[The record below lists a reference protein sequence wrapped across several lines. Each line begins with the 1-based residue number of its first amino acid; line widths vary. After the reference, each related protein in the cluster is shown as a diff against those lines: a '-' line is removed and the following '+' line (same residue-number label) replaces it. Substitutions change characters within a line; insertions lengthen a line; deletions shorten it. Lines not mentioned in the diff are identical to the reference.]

1 MDRLERPGLPGRGA
15 LREAL
20 TSCTDP
26 VRAIQEF
33 QEENGILL
41 PSLRPMLSLLDLHGV
56 PRLTFHTSV
65 REELKGRLV
74 QQIETMARQEG
85 REKQK
90 KLDEMLERTF
100 PFIKVPALRPVV
112 MCLLKNMRCVDDKY
126 IKLIVSDK
134 SLYKEC
140 DIQISDC
147 AGRLVL
153 FSNYFLF
160 LATESS
166 SSFFGPTPKQ
176 RRQGDVL
183 QRLLAMVDRSLVL
196 YDMLVQSVRTMFQRT
211 RNTHYC
217 TLRVELLMALHDM
230 EVQEITAVDRSHKFT
245 WCLDACIR
253 EKAMDTKRF
262 RELQALLEIKKGQEE
277 LLCDLGMALSDPHAI
292 NFLGQTALK
301 TMNHLVNNGSLPR
314 HSPVLV
320 LLLRM
325 LGLGMEAWR
334 MLTSEVYVEPKL
346 DVQLLTKFLPILMSL
361 MADDQLRSL
370 SSKLK
375 ENDEGSS
382 NGTTDCSGPVPDTF
396 QEYIRTDTTASVLAV
411 FYVLHVAGQ
420 RDRAGLLRVL
430 GTLAETE
437 GRRAYKDPP
446 LYILVGH
453 LTHMAEHFASEEF
466 CMVIFDDF
474 FLRGLRS
481 SALKANF
488 HKANRHA
495 RERPRKQKKI
505 KPSSVCW
512 SPVLPQS
519 VSSKA
524 QERDLRTRANM
535 RLARRPVLVLLASA
549 AVMVGAVSLAVLL
562 VRKIRIALAGEVLLA
577 QGRVSYTVRLEQ
589 RFPVTHNVRLLRFAL
604 KSPQQVHG
612 QPTLHILPLS
622 RHDLHAKG
630 SLFAT

>member
-1 MDRLERPGLPGRGA
+1 MERLQRPGLTRRDA

-26 VRAIQEF
+26 VRAIEEF

-56 PRLTFHTSV
+56 PRLAFHTSV
-65 REELKGRLV
+65 REELRGRLV

-112 MCLLKNMRCVDDKY
+112 MCLLKNMKCVDEKY
-126 IKLIVSDK
+126 IKLLVNDK

-140 DIQISDC
+140 DIQVKRQIWHDNKDLF
-147 AGRLVL
+147 ADEVL
-153 FSNYFLF
+153 PLLSQYVSEREEALWG
-160 LATESS
+160 LTASTATESS

-183 QRLLAMVDRSLVL
+183 QRLLSMVDRSLVL

-217 TLRVELLMALHDM
+217 TLRVELLMALHDL
-230 EVQEITAVDRSHKFT
+230 EVQEITTVDRSHKFT

-262 RELQALLEIKKGQEE
+262 RELQALLEIKQGQEE
-277 LLCDLGMALSDPHAI
+277 LLCDLAMALSDPHAI

-346 DVQLLTKFLPILMSL
+346 DVQLLTKFLPALMSL

-420 RDRAGLLRVL
+420 RDRVGLLRVL
-430 GTLAETE
+430 GTLAEAE

-446 LYILVGH
+446 LYTLVGH

-481 SALKANF
+481 SALKANV

-495 RERPRKQKKI
+495 RETAKTTARHMMRLLWNVHEKLPPARLNSLINKLQPFTEAI
-505 KPSSVCW
+505 VELKPSLRALEERIRHVTRRSAVECGSGEPPLPR
-512 SPVLPQS
+512 SPAMTP
-519 VSSKA
+519 
-524 QERDLRTRANM
+524 M
-535 RLARRPVLVLLASA
+535 
-549 AVMVGAVSLAVLL
+549 
-562 VRKIRIALAGEVLLA
+562 
-577 QGRVSYTVRLEQ
+577 
-589 RFPVTHNVRLLRFAL
+589 
-604 KSPQQVHG
+604 
-612 QPTLHILPLS
+612 
-622 RHDLHAKG
+622 
-630 SLFAT
+630 